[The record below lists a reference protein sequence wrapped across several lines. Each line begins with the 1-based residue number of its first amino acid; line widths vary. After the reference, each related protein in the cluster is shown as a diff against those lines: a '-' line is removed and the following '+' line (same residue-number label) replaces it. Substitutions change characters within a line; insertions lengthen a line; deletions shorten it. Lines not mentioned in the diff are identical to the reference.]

1 MKLPAC
7 LSLTYIGLLLLTL
20 DNGAYNIPI
29 FADYSLYYSDSVENV
44 GMISDC
50 TERVDCLKVD
60 IIDENE
66 VGDIISDPGTKN
78 NCISNTSNDINTVSN
93 EVQVLSQSTD
103 KNQINNNTF
112 YKTSTT
118 TDKNY
123 ELHKLVDCVMND
135 FVPSDDSDDSDNLTF
150 AKRDDNVGNT
160 IVDDI
165 LYKDMPAF
173 LIISIVNDD
182 GEDYNIKVENAVQVT
197 GDEIMLNYNK
207 AIEALADFINKEDM
221 SLEDSKEWNEDSE
234 PEEPQ
239 RIVENGYI
247 FYDMGSQE

>member
-1 MKLPAC
+1 
-7 LSLTYIGLLLLTL
+7 
-20 DNGAYNIPI
+20 
-29 FADYSLYYSDSVENV
+29 
-44 GMISDC
+44 
-50 TERVDCLKVD
+50 
-60 IIDENE
+60 
-66 VGDIISDPGTKN
+66 
-78 NCISNTSNDINTVSN
+78 
-93 EVQVLSQSTD
+93 
-103 KNQINNNTF
+103 
-112 YKTSTT
+112 
-118 TDKNY
+118 
-123 ELHKLVDCVMND
+123 MND